1 MTDFSTMKRKSIT
14 ILISIILLLGCK
26 RQKEQKESVSFDS
39 IDYSFYLGYTES
51 IKILS
56 DGEMF
61 IFNYFETN
69 KYYSLKL
76 DKSDL
81 DSLSNM
87 TKMLFNIKIDS
98 VYQAQN
104 CDHPIS
110 FCLIIKSKQGN
121 IMTSYLGDCN
131 EAKWNSLFRMTKVL
145 SDLCKK
151 AIEHSDSAFVFESRS
166 RLILPPPPPRPK

>member
-1 MTDFSTMKRKSIT
+1 MRRKSIA
-14 ILISIILLLGCK
+14 ILILTILLLGCK
-26 RQKEQKESVSFDS
+26 RQKEQKEPLSFDS
-39 IDYSFYLGYTES
+39 IDYSYYLGYTES

-56 DGEMF
+56 DGEMY
-61 IFNYFETN
+61 IFYYFETD

-98 VYQAQN
+98 VYQAAN

-110 FCLIIKSKQGN
+110 FCLIIKSKQRN
-121 IMTSYLGDCN
+121 LMTSYLGDCN
-131 EAKWNSLFRMTKVL
+131 EAEWNSLFRMTKVL
-145 SDLCKK
+145 SDLSKK
-151 AIEHSDSAFVFESRS
+151 AMEQSNSAFIFESRS